1 MLNWDFLYK
10 CCLQVLS
17 KRCCYLFPL
26 SAFALPFFTFFLSIH
41 FSLYSHH
48 SSYFNFF
55 NYLFLPSFLLSFFL
69 SVCLFLSF
77 FLSFFLSIHLSLSF
91 FLSFFL
97 SVYLFLSIRLS
108 LSFYPFVFFFL
119 SIRLSLSF
127 NIGRFYPSFL
137 FLSYFVYFYLLFT
150 FFLSTYLPI
159 LFYITTSETRWLD
172 YFSIF
177 GHLQQLKLAQWFYK
191 FSKVCSAFRQIRN
204 RLSKICQ
211 IFVLF
216 CQSGKISQNLVTLLA
231 MSHFLS
237 LILIFLSF
245 SFISHRNCLLN
256 ALLITLSHKTHRQF
270 NSISRLLIATFHFI
284 LF

>member
-1 MLNWDFLYK
+1 M
-10 CCLQVLS
+10 
-17 KRCCYLFPL
+17 YL
-26 SAFALPFFTFFLSIH
+26 ID
-41 FSLYSHH
+41 
-48 SSYFNFF
+48 SSQGNCH
-55 NYLFLPSFLLSFFL
+55 LRK
-69 SVCLFLSF
+69 CLFLSF
-77 FLSFFLSIHLSLSF
+77 FLSFYPFVSFFQYRSLLSF
-91 FLSFFL
+91 FYISLLFC
-97 SVYLFLSIRLS
+97 LFLSLIH
-108 LSFYPFVFFFL
+108 
-119 SIRLSLSF
+119 
-127 NIGRFYPSFL
+127 
-137 FLSYFVYFYLLFT
+137 

-159 LFYITTSETRWLD
+159 LFYITTSETRRLD

-191 FSKVCSAFRQIRN
+191 FSKVSSAFRQIRN

-211 IFVLF
+211 IFVNF